1 MKAFIL
7 IYLLIIE
14 IISLPNKPP
23 NKWQDAD
30 AAWLATKIYEG
41 IDKMDTENGFVFH
54 SHNSE
59 SYGAYAIWK
68 QKNSG
73 ECFVVIRG
81 TKSLSD
87 IFVDLDVTEVIDWEI
102 KVRVHRGVKR
112 RADYYINNIGDRLK
126 ICTEDI
132 ILTGHSLGG
141 SIAYYLY
148 LLYVKRHLEDWGQKN
163 KASRFKA
170 VLFATPALTT
180 RSERENIANFDNYVH
195 WYKYNTDCVP
205 FIIHKV
211 KNSFLF
217 FLLSKLFSS
226 LGIKIVEEA
235 YNTVQGVSYGY
246 HHPGHKY
253 HIIFSNKK
261 DYTYDFCKL
270 DPNSIMDHMSFYF
283 VNALTKIWY
292 ESSQF
297 YSKNNTNNAMK
308 MDCIN
313 YLNEE
318 NEKEGQSNE
327 ETIDIDTANCEDVND
342 FIKIINFTNAVLYM
356 KNEEND
362 YSYII
367 KRILDNEKE
376 YEYAICNN
384 NKFIL
389 KQCDGKCQC
398 HEVIKN
404 DRPKE
409 ITRCNSYKSENVMNC
424 LVDGD
429 YKELGITEY
438 FSFIRQIKIED
449 YYLMDYYCWNQTYSR
464 GNYKIEGGNNSK
476 EKVKLSNLLWLLLI
490 SLIL

>member
-1 MKAFIL
+1 MF
-7 IYLLIIE
+7 YLLLIGVN
-14 IISLPNKPP
+14 SLPNQPP
-23 NKWQDAD
+23 NQWQVAD
-30 AAWLATKIYEG
+30 AAWLSNKIYEG
-41 IDKMDTENGFVFH
+41 IDKMDTENGYVFH
-54 SHNSE
+54 YHE
-59 SYGAYAIWK
+59 SKAFGAYAVWK

-73 ECFVVIRG
+73 ECYVVIRG
-81 TKSLSD
+81 TNSLSD
-87 IFVDLDVTEVIDWEI
+87 IFDDLDVTEVIDTEI
-102 KVRVHRGVKR
+102 KVKVHRGVKR
-112 RADYYINNIGDRLK
+112 RTDYYINNIDDRLK
-126 ICTEDI
+126 ICTQDI
-132 ILTGHSLGG
+132 IITGHSLGG

-170 VLFATPALTT
+170 VLFSAPALTT

-195 WYKYNTDCVP
+195 WYKYGGDCVP
-205 FIIHKV
+205 FIIGKV
-211 KNSFLF
+211 KNSLAF
-217 FLLSKLFSS
+217 FILSKLFSS
-226 LGIKIVEEA
+226 LGIRIAEKA
-235 YNTVQGVSYGY
+235 YMITQGVSYGF

-253 HIIFSNKK
+253 HLKNGKKK
-261 DYTYDFCKL
+261 DFTFDLCKFNL
-270 DPNSIMDHMSFYF
+270 NSIFDHMNFYLS
-283 VNALTKIWY
+283 VDILTKIWY
-292 ESSQF
+292 QSSQF
-297 YSKNNTNNAMK
+297 YYKNNTNNTMK
-308 MDCIN
+308 IDCIN

-318 NEKEGQSNE
+318 DDKEKLSNDE
-327 ETIDIDTANCEDVND
+327 IIDIDTANCEDVKD
-342 FIKIINFTNAVLYM
+342 FIKMMNFTNAILYM
-356 KNEEND
+356 KKEEND

-367 KRILDNEKE
+367 KRLLDNEKE

-409 ITRCNSYKSENVMNC
+409 ITHCNSYKSENVMNC

-449 YYLMDYYCWNQTYSR
+449 YYLMDYYCWNKTYSR

-476 EKVKLSNLLWLLLI
+476 ENMKLSYLLLLLLI